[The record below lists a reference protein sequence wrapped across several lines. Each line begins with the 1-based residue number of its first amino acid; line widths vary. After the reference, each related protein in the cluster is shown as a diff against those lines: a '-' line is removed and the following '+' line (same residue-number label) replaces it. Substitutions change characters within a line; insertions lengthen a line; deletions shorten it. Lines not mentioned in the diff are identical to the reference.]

1 MDKAASHPLALK
13 ISCIVNP
20 QAANKK
26 WLRRKRT
33 RQFLMRNL
41 RSDVI
46 DFQKSKKQTIELAQ
60 RLSQDHDII
69 VAVGGDGTIA
79 DIVQGII
86 DGRKEQDVMV
96 GILPL
101 GSGNAFRKSLRI
113 PKNMRKAL
121 KIIQEAYTRKIDL
134 IMIEKKAAGFA
145 SIGATARVTQE
156 KLKHKI
162 PGLFG
167 HLLAGRIIL
176 SFPKKEVEIEL
187 MDGYD
192 DQGKHFNIKRLK
204 LKLFDCVIG
213 KTSYFGYSWRIAPE
227 AKIDDGLLDIT
238 LFETSGVK
246 YLLLFP
252 LIYFGIYQRS
262 QKHFKAK
269 QMIIRGKHLPV
280 QYNGEFLAE
289 RNKVRVD
296 VFPKALSIITSK
308 KVSQKA

>member
-1 MDKAASHPLALK
+1 MNKAASYSQPLK

-26 WLRRKRT
+26 WQRRKRT

-41 RSDVI
+41 RSDII
-46 DFQKSKKQTIELAQ
+46 DFQKSKKQTIDLAQ
-60 RLSQDHDII
+60 RLSQNHDII

-79 DIVQGII
+79 DIVQGVINA
-86 DGRKEQDVMV
+86 RKEQDVIL

-101 GSGNAFRKSLRI
+101 GSGNAFRKSLGI
-113 PKNMRKAL
+113 PKSVRKAL

-134 IMIEKKAAGFA
+134 IMIERKAAGFA

-156 KLKHKI
+156 KLNRKI
-162 PGLFG
+162 PGLLG

-187 MDGYD
+187 TEGYD
-192 DQGKHFNIKRLK
+192 DQGKHFNTKRLK

-213 KTSYFGYSWRIAPE
+213 KTSYFGYGWRIAPK

-246 YLLLFP
+246 YFLLFP

-262 QKHFKAK
+262 LKHFKAK
-269 QMIIRGKHLPV
+269 QMTLRGECLPV

-289 RNKVRVD
+289 RNKVQVK
-296 VFPKALSIITSK
+296 VLPKALGIITSK
-308 KVSQKA
+308 K

>member
-1 MDKAASHPLALK
+1 MDKAAPHSLPLK

-41 RSDVI
+41 RADVI

-79 DIVQGII
+79 DIVQGVI
-86 DGRKEQDVMV
+86 DARKEQDVIV

-113 PKNMRKAL
+113 PKSMRKAL

-134 IMIEKKAAGFA
+134 IMIERKAAGFA
-145 SIGATARVTQE
+145 SVGATARVTQE

-192 DQGKHFNIKRLK
+192 DQGEHFNIKRLK

-213 KTSYFGYSWRIAPE
+213 KTSYFGYSWRIAPK

-246 YLLLFP
+246 YFLLFP
-252 LIYFGIYQRS
+252 LIYFGFYQRS

-269 QMIIRGKHLPV
+269 QMIIRGKRLPV

-289 RNKVRVD
+289 RNEVQVE
-296 VFPKALSIITSK
+296 VLPKALSIITSK
-308 KVSQKA
+308 K

>member
-1 MDKAASHPLALK
+1 MDSVSPNSLPLK

-26 WLRRKRT
+26 WRRRKRT

-41 RSDVI
+41 QSEII
-46 DFQKSKKQTIELAQ
+46 DFQESKEQTIELAQ
-60 RLSQDHDII
+60 KLSQDHDII

-79 DIVQGII
+79 DVVQGVIKA
-86 DGRKEQDVMV
+86 RKEEEVIV

-113 PKNMRKAL
+113 PKNVRKAVR
-121 KIIQEAYTRKIDL
+121 IIEEAHTRKIDL
-134 IMIEKKAAGFA
+134 IMIERKAAGFA

-162 PGLFG
+162 SGLFG
-167 HLLAGRIIL
+167 HLLAGRIML
-176 SFPKKEVEIEL
+176 TLPKKEVEIEL
-187 MDGYD
+187 KDGYD
-192 DQGKHFNIKRLK
+192 DQGEHFHKKALK

-213 KTSYFGYSWRIAPE
+213 KTNYFGYSWRIAPK

-246 YLLLFP
+246 YFLFFP
-252 LIYFGIYQRS
+252 LIYFGLYQRS

-269 QMIIRGKHLPV
+269 QMTVRGKHLPV

-289 RNKVRVD
+289 RNEVHIEVL
-296 VFPKALSIITSK
+296 PKALSIITSK
-308 KVSQKA
+308 KQKG

>member
-1 MDKAASHPLALK
+1 MDSVSPNSLPLK

-26 WLRRKRT
+26 WQRRKRT

-41 RSDVI
+41 RSEVI
-46 DFQKSKKQTIELAQ
+46 DFQESKEQTIELAQ
-60 RLSQDHDII
+60 KLSQDHDII

-79 DIVQGII
+79 DIVQGVI
-86 DGRKEQDVMV
+86 DAQKEDEVIV

-113 PKNMRKAL
+113 PKNVRKAVR
-121 KIIQEAYTRKIDL
+121 IIKEAHTQKIDL
-134 IMIEKKAAGFA
+134 IMIERKAAGFA

-156 KLKHKI
+156 KFEHKI

-176 SFPKKEVEIEL
+176 TLPKKEVEIEL
-187 MDGYD
+187 TDGYD
-192 DQGKHFNIKRLK
+192 DQGEHFHKKILK

-213 KTSYFGYSWRIAPE
+213 KTNYFGYSWRIAPK
-227 AKIDDGLLDIT
+227 ARIDDGLLDIT

-246 YLLLFP
+246 YFLFFP
-252 LIYFGIYQRS
+252 LIYFGLYQRS

-269 QMIIRGKHLPV
+269 QIIVRGKHLPV

-289 RNKVRVD
+289 RNEVHIEVL
-296 VFPKALSIITSK
+296 PKALSVITSK
-308 KVSQKA
+308 KQKG